1 MNVLGWKS
9 PCEHFDQSTLGKTVN
24 GIGWLIPQKSPGY
37 LCIWICF
44 LDCSLDAGT
53 DSLLISK
60 GWCKL
65 LIINLNLVVKSEFF
79 SKLNWSIIF
88 KHTKKYTYI
97 LSKKKKKHSLY
108 LKHVFKIIY
117 SRDPKKWLLYVIF
130 SNITKFHQVS
140 FI

>member
-9 PCEHFDQSTLGKTVN
+9 PCEHFEQSTLGKTVN

-37 LCIWICF
+37 LSIWIYS

-53 DSLLISK
+53 DGLLISK

-65 LIINLNLVVKSEFF
+65 LIIALNLVVESEIFF
-79 SKLNWSIIF
+79 KIKLINNFQTHKII
-88 KHTKKYTYI
+88 YI
-97 LSKKKKKHSLY
+97 YSFKKKKHSLF
-108 LKHVFKIIY
+108 LKYVFKIIY
-117 SRDPKKWLLYVIF
+117 SRDPKKWILYVIF
-130 SNITKFHQVS
+130 SNLRKFHQVS